1 MAGLRRTRH
10 QSPCPSRVPSP
21 QSPATRKIERK
32 KERVDPISRT
42 PCVDG
47 KRLWHSLI
55 LSCPVSEV
63 LDDDDLL
70 IEILV
75 RVGFPTTLVHAA
87 LVCRRWFH
95 HASDPVFLH
104 RFRKL
109 HPPRLLGF
117 YHTPNALLNP
127 TPFVPMVPQPPELA
141 AVVQR
146 VARYRFGIHDVMR
159 VKNCQN
165 GSIFTIMY
173 NAAGAHISV
182 IVHSPLCPGREM
194 AFIPL
199 PPFQAGNL
207 FALENQVLSRED
219 DEGCLSHFYVF
230 MKFDR
235 VTTIFTVHVYKLQD
249 GAWCKHTSV
258 TTKLTRHPRW
268 ELKAVLVDNK
278 IYVVADPRDI
288 IVLDLMNSGFST
300 IQLPQGVEHGS
311 SDIVLSRVNDA
322 SGVYLIDT
330 KELQLNIWLHR
341 GATGWCW
348 IPFL

>member
-1 MAGLRRTRH
+1 
-10 QSPCPSRVPSP
+10 
-21 QSPATRKIERK
+21 
-32 KERVDPISRT
+32 
-42 PCVDG
+42 
-47 KRLWHSLI
+47 
-55 LSCPVSEV
+55 
-63 LDDDDLL
+63 
-70 IEILV
+70 
-75 RVGFPTTLVHAA
+75 
-87 LVCRRWFH
+87 
-95 HASDPVFLH
+95 
-104 RFRKL
+104 
-109 HPPRLLGF
+109 
-117 YHTPNALLNP
+117 
-127 TPFVPMVPQPPELA
+127 MVPQPPELA

-235 VTTIFTVHVYKLQD
+235 VTTVFTVHVYKLQD

-341 GATGWCW
+341 GGNWLVLDTISLRMLDHTIEDKHSGHVKICLVGDNAEFVFLQMGDCTFYVDIKGRALRKVHERRDGHRSSVNFHPFMMIWPPTFPTLKDDPARNAT
-348 IPFL
+348 